1 MQPAL
6 SKAIK
11 IARTKRVLPT
21 ALSSRE
27 LLEAF
32 DLGVLD
38 RSIFSARTT
47 HAGYLK
53 VLQVTMLQVL
63 AGKDAA
69 GESFGLPE
77 ARLRLKYALNV
88 LGYDSEN
95 GAFGLPEDAEVPP
108 ALAGTL
114 EDLGSRRRLNYV
126 LEMQEAILTNAA
138 RRSREL
144 EPDRVKQFP
153 AWQLVRVGS
162 VDTPRGFERDKSGA
176 LVPVPQDA
184 WQARWVAAGGPE
196 AGKQALIAYKWDP
209 IWSNLGDPELY
220 RDGLGTQHPPYAH
233 GSKKGWREV
242 PLSVAEPTLG
252 KPNWPA
258 EFTPEQRADIPPAVT
273 SLRSLPVHVQEELK
287 RDFEAQETANGGLTV
302 QSILQRAIARRRANA
317 A

>member
-1 MQPAL
+1 MQPSLA
-6 SKAIK
+6 KAIQ

-27 LLEAF
+27 ILEAF

-53 VLQVTMLQVL
+53 LLQVTMQQVL

-69 GESFGLPE
+69 GNAFGIPE
-77 ARLRLKYALNV
+77 ARLRLTYALAA
-88 LGYDSEN
+88 LGYDSEK
-95 GAFGLPEDAEVPP
+95 GAFGLPEDATVPP
-108 ALAGTL
+108 ALRGTL

-138 RRSREL
+138 RRSSEL

-162 VDTPRGFERDKSGA
+162 VDTPRGFERGKSGA

-184 WQARWVAAGGPE
+184 WQARWEAAGGPA

-209 IWSNLGDPELY
+209 IWRNLGDPELY

-258 EFTPEQRADIPPAVT
+258 EFTAEDRADIPPAAT
-273 SLRSLPVHVQEELK
+273 SLRSLPANVQAELVRDLKAHEAKNGTLTLDDILK
-287 RDFEAQETANGGLTV
+287 REL
-302 QSILQRAIARRRANA
+302 ARRNA